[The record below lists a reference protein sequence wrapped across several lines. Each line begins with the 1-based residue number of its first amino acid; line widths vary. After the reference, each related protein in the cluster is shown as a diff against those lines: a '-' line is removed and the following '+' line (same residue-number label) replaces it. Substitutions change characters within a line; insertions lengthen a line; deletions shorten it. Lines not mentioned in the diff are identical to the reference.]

1 MQPEPIP
8 VENMKTR
15 ALRALVGVGL
25 SLDPE
30 GKEKGSWWHW
40 TSDFVLIAPD
50 AVVLLIVALVAADTN
65 AHNTK
70 LGHYSTAVS
79 IRSEAR
85 MTRGWSTSTVS
96 NREAASPL
104 SRAVSDKFGTKN
116 LKSHL
121 PAVFSKFM
129 TPTLKLDIKF

>member
-1 MQPEPIP
+1 MNE
-8 VENMKTR
+8 TR
-15 ALRALVGVGL
+15 ALRALVGLGL

-30 GKEKGSWWHW
+30 GKEKGSWWHSM
-40 TSDFVLIAPD
+40 SDLVLIARD
-50 AVVLLIVALVAADTN
+50 AVVLLIVALVAAHTN
-65 AHNTK
+65 AQNTK

>member
-1 MQPEPIP
+1 M
-8 VENMKTR
+8 
-15 ALRALVGVGL
+15 
-25 SLDPE
+25 
-30 GKEKGSWWHW
+30 
-40 TSDFVLIAPD
+40 SDLVLIARD
-50 AVVLLIVALVAADTN
+50 AVVLLMVALVAAHTN
-65 AHNTK
+65 AQNTK
-70 LGHYSTAVS
+70 LGHYLTAVS

-104 SRAVSDKFGTKN
+104 SQAVSDKFGTKN

>member
-1 MQPEPIP
+1 MAFD
-8 VENMKTR
+8 VRSRFYSTGR
-15 ALRALVGVGL
+15 CC
-25 SLDPE
+25 
-30 GKEKGSWWHW
+30 
-40 TSDFVLIAPD
+40 T
-50 AVVLLIVALVAADTN
+50 LIVVFVAAHTN
-65 AHNTK
+65 AQNTK

-104 SRAVSDKFGTKN
+104 SLAVSDKFGTKN

>member
-1 MQPEPIP
+1 M
-8 VENMKTR
+8 
-15 ALRALVGVGL
+15 L

-30 GKEKGSWWHW
+30 GKEKGSWWHSM
-40 TSDFVLIAPD
+40 SDLVLIARD
-50 AVVLLIVALVAADTN
+50 AVVLLIVALVAAHTN
-65 AHNTK
+65 AQNTK

-121 PAVFSKFM
+121 PALFSKFM